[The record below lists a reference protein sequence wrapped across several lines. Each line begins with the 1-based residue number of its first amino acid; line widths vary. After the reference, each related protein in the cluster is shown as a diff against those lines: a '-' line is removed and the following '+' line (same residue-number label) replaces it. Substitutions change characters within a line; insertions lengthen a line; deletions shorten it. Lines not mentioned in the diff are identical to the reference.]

1 MGLRR
6 DCALG
11 PIIRKLTTAL
21 QKMRLAGLDV
31 FSHLA
36 GCMLGLP
43 VTYPLERMSQLRRV
57 GDLGSSIFH
66 TFWETASRLL
76 HCVAVW
82 FLLKKV
88 DQRIKFFG
96 VLFTS

>member
-1 MGLRR
+1 
-6 DCALG
+6 
-11 PIIRKLTTAL
+11 
-21 QKMRLAGLDV
+21 MRLTGLYG

-36 GCMLGLP
+36 SYMLQLLG
-43 VTYPLERMSQLRRV
+43 TYPLERMSQLRRV
-57 GDLGSSIFH
+57 GGLGSSIFH
-66 TFWETASRLL
+66 TFWEIASRLL